1 MRPVVSVGNLTT
13 GGRGKTPTVAWLARM
28 LVEAGERPAILS
40 RGYARRNA
48 DEGVT
53 VVSDGVHL
61 LADLARSGDE
71 PLLLAREVPGAAV
84 FVCDD
89 RALAGTLAER
99 VFGATVHLLD
109 DGFQHLQLARDVDLV
124 VVRPSDLLDRPMP
137 FGRLREPV
145 QALEAAHAVIMDSA
159 SADDAT
165 GGGRARPTF
174 LLRRSL
180 GRPVPLEADRPW
192 PDDAHP
198 VVAVAGIAEPGRFP
212 RALEAAGWTVARTLT
227 FADHHAYTRGDL
239 ERIVRIASRVGAVG
253 IVTTA
258 KDAMRLLPLR
268 PLSMPVAYVPL
279 DVSIE
284 PVSTFRPWFFDEL
297 RKARA

>member
-40 RGYARRNA
+40 RGYARRNP

-71 PLLLAREVPGAAV
+71 PLLLARDVPGAAV

-89 RALAGTLAER
+89 RALAGTVAER
-99 VFGATVHLLD
+99 AFGATVHLLD
-109 DGFQHLQLARDVDLV
+109 DGFQHVQLARDVDLV
-124 VVRPSDLLDRPMP
+124 VVGASDFLDRPMP

-145 QALEAAHAVIMDSA
+145 QALEAADAVIMDGA
-159 SADDAT
+159 GADDAT
-165 GGGRARPTF
+165 CEGRTPTF

-180 GRPVPLEADRPW
+180 GRPVPLEPDRPW
-192 PDDAHP
+192 PGDAHP

-239 ERIVRIASRVGAVG
+239 ERIVRIASKVGAVG